1 MTGMTH
7 RPNTART
14 LECILGLLAGLV
26 VVWVVECGY
35 PELEISSVIT
45 PHQSQLASRR
55 DGYSGNT
62 VAFKFR
68 VKKTLADGAT
78 VSVLKRGRFRGNNRV
93 VIVWKIFS
101 EGEGIFSGMDAN
113 ETTWARI
120 RPYLAG
126 SNTGTYSRAA
136 YSDTA
141 ITQPLKRVVPS
152 CRTRLSRTQASS
164 CEMIPTLN
172 CSLDAVR

>member
-26 VVWVVECGY
+26 VIWVVECGY

-45 PHQSQLASRR
+45 SHQSQLASRR

-68 VKKTLADGAT
+68 RAKGSSAGWMPTRRRGL
-78 VSVLKRGRFRGNNRV
+78 VSGHTWLDRTPGFDRGLLK
-93 VIVWKIFS
+93 
-101 EGEGIFSGMDAN
+101 
-113 ETTWARI
+113 
-120 RPYLAG
+120 
-126 SNTGTYSRAA
+126 TYSRAA

-141 ITQPLKRVVPS
+141 DNTAVKT
-152 CRTRLSRTQASS
+152 CRAIMQ
-164 CEMIPTLN
+164 
-172 CSLDAVR
+172 DAVVEDAGEFLRNDSNFELQS